1 MPPVVYLDEDFV
13 NVEGIAVASMLS
25 FQTASIDYSK
35 FDAPQP
41 DGFTADGDASL
52 SEQIFDVSVAEI
64 EVIAEPD
71 GVTDNIGCESVAF
84 ISIHR
89 LIVTRMLI

>member
-13 NVEGIAVASMLS
+13 NVKGIAVASMLS

-41 DGFTADGDASL
+41 DGFAADGDASL

-71 GVTDNIGCESVAF
+71 GVTDNIGWESVTF